1 MTRRALVFAPCAY
14 NLAETTRM
22 LQIAKGVRDVDRRG
36 NAFDVRFMS
45 EGGEFEALIEQAGF
59 PVEPMRP
66 RITPEKIEYAY
77 KVDKG
82 EALGAV
88 FSTEEIIEKIDGELD
103 WLRAVQPVAIVTGSY
118 VTVPVTHRILDV
130 PLVWV
135 VQSTWLEDFF
145 TSGAGMTTDLR
156 PAFVKRI
163 ADFGIFELLNL
174 WMRVGLL
181 HPLNKAAKH
190 YGVAGFDTMFE
201 YWRGDLNL
209 VAEPPDLTGAELPDD
224 YHFIGPVIARQDF
237 PIPRAVLDLPH
248 DLPLVYFAMG
258 SSGTPEIVARVVE
271 GFADQPYQVVA
282 PVRSMLGHVDD
293 VHVPDNVLVTD
304 WLPAL
309 EVNRMADISVI
320 HGGIGTV
327 MTAALAGKPI
337 VGVGMQPEQTA
348 NLAAIARHG
357 FAIRVPKSTDP
368 SDQILEA
375 ARRLLADD
383 DAKRAARDYAE
394 SLAQW
399 NGPANAARLLVDSYG
414 TA

>member
-1 MTRRALVFAPCAY
+1 
-14 NLAETTRM
+14 
-22 LQIAKGVRDVDRRG
+22 
-36 NAFDVRFMS
+36 
-45 EGGEFEALIEQAGF
+45 
-59 PVEPMRP
+59 
-66 RITPEKIEYAY
+66 
-77 KVDKG
+77 
-82 EALGAV
+82 
-88 FSTEEIIEKIDGELD
+88 
-103 WLRAVQPVAIVTGSY
+103 
-118 VTVPVTHRILDV
+118 
-130 PLVWV
+130 
-135 VQSTWLEDFF
+135 
-145 TSGAGMTTDLR
+145 MTTDLR